1 MPLNPATPFFTREK
15 KIKHVGEEINFSS
28 VTKREDIKKTV

>member
-15 KIKHVGEEINFSS
+15 KIKHVGDEINFRQ
-28 VTKREDIKKTV
+28 VTKSDDIKKTV